1 MKRTQNEKILQIKNE
16 TLIVGVDIAKKIHHA
31 RAFDNRGVELGKL
44 LKFENSAQGFA
55 AFDAWLAKIQQKHG
69 MTEAV
74 VGFEPTGHYWFNLGV
89 AEQTGISNTKP
100 CFGWKTAN
108 LKNGQ
113 EEFGACAPSSAPTV
127 AWQ

>member
-69 MTEAV
+69 MTV
-74 VGFEPTGHYWFNLGV
+74 SGQFKMDIKGV
-89 AEQTGISNTKP
+89 RTFFWT
-100 CFGWKTAN
+100 
-108 LKNGQ
+108 
-113 EEFGACAPSSAPTV
+113 
-127 AWQ
+127 